1 MTIIIMYIIIT
12 LLLIASVFYLI
23 HRLNKPNV
31 ISPNEFLGLLSILS
45 SQIQTELDA
54 YDQDIFEN
62 KGSITN
68 NNFDNYYQDL
78 THRILRNI
86 SPNMIHQLSQYYTEE
101 AIYRFIGRS
110 VRDYLVS
117 KIKGTT

>member
-1 MTIIIMYIIIT
+1 MTIIICYIT
-12 LLLIASVFYLI
+12 VVLLLIGVVFFLV
-23 HRLNKPNV
+23 HKMNQESK

>member
-23 HRLNKPNV
+23 YRLNKPNV
-31 ISPNEFLGLLSILS
+31 ISPNEFLWLLSILS